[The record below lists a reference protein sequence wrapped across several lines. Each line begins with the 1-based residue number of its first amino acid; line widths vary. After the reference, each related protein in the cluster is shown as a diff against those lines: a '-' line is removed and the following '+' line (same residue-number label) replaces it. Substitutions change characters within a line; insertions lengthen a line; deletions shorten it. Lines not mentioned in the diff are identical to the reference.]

1 MSRKS
6 NNRKYR
12 SGLMTASVLAMGMAL
27 SGLAV
32 AQDVALDAI
41 VIDGNIRI
49 EEATILS
56 YAGIAP
62 GGTITAGQA
71 NDALRRLQD
80 TGLFETVD
88 LRLEGNTVF
97 IELQEY
103 PTINE
108 ISIEG
113 NDLLDDDAL
122 SALLTSQPRRVYS
135 PAIAEADAQAIM
147 DAYRQTGR
155 LSATVTPQII
165 RRSDNRVD
173 LAFEITEGRVVETE
187 SITFVGNRAFSDRR
201 LRRVLQSTQAG
212 FFRAIISRDTFVA
225 DRLAFDQQLLTDFYR
240 DRGYVDF
247 EVQSVTSELA
257 RARDGFF
264 VTFNIVEGQSF
275 SFGAL
280 TASSDLP
287 EVNVEEFQAAI
298 GLDEGITYSPRLV
311 DRTISRLENLATEQ
325 GLRFIR
331 VEPRITRNDEDL
343 TLDVEFAIVRGPRV
357 FVERIDI
364 EGNATTLDRVVR
376 RQFDMVEGDPF
387 DPREIRLA
395 AERIRALNFF
405 SNVDVNAREGT
416 GSDQVIVDVNVEETP
431 TGTLGFSVNYSTD
444 VGTGLAVQ
452 FNERNWRGRGQTV
465 GLSFDTTSGSR
476 SLRAN
481 FVEPAYLR
489 RDLELALSVFSSST
503 DQQNAT
509 YNTNEVGFSGALEF
523 PVSEYG
529 RLRPSLRIAQSE
541 LTNVPTT
548 SSDILRRE
556 AGSYD
561 SSSIGLGY
569 IYDTRGVGLDPTS
582 GVLVRANAELGGL
595 GDDQFLRTTALVQ
608 GETTAFREEV
618 SLRAAFELGSVNML
632 DGNSR
637 VTDRFFLGS
646 RQMRGFD
653 AGGIGPRDRNSANQ
667 DALGGN
673 QFAVARFEAGFPIGV
688 PAEYGISGGVFYDVG
703 TLWGLDDVL
712 GTGGNLVDDDS
723 YLRSTIGFSI
733 FWDTQIGPLR
743 FNFSRP
749 VSNES
754 YDRTRNFDFTVEARF

>member
-1 MSRKS
+1 MSRES
-6 NNRKYR
+6 NNRKYL
-12 SGLMTASVLAMGMAL
+12 SGLITASVLAIGMAL

-32 AQDVALDAI
+32 AQDIALDAI
-41 VIDGNIRI
+41 VIDGNNRI

-56 YAGIAP
+56 YAGIEP

-97 IELQEY
+97 VEVQEY

-113 NDLLDDDAL
+113 NNLLDDDVL
-122 SALLTSQPRRVYS
+122 SGLLTSQPLRVYS
-135 PAIAEADAQAIM
+135 PAIAEADAQAILN
-147 DAYRQTGR
+147 AYRQTGR

-212 FFRAIISRDTFVA
+212 FFRTIISRDTFVA

-280 TASSDLP
+280 TANSDLP

-298 GLDEGITYSPRLV
+298 DLDEGVTYSPRLV

-343 TLDVEFAIVRGPRV
+343 TLDVEFAIVRGPRI

-387 DPREIRLA
+387 DPREIRQA

-405 SNVDVNAREGT
+405 SNVDVNAREGI

-476 SLRAN
+476 SLRVN
-481 FVEPAYLR
+481 FIEPAYLR
-489 RDLELALSVFSSST
+489 RDLELALSVFSNST
-503 DQQNAT
+503 DQQNST
-509 YNTNEVGFSGALEF
+509 YDTNEVGVSGALEF
-523 PVSEYG
+523 SVSEYG
-529 RLRPSLRIAQSE
+529 RLRPSLRIAQQE

-556 AGSYD
+556 AGTFD
-561 SSSIGLGY
+561 VSSIGFGY

-595 GDDQFLRTTALVQ
+595 GNDQLLRTTALVQ

>member
-1 MSRKS
+1 MSRKIVNR
-6 NNRKYR
+6 NNRH
-12 SGLMTASVLAMGMAL
+12 GLLTASALAL
-27 SGLAV
+27 SIGLAGFAI
-32 AQDVALDAI
+32 AQDIALENI

-49 EEATILS
+49 EEATILA
-56 YAGIAP
+56 YAGITP

-88 LRLEGNTVF
+88 LRVDGGTIF

-103 PTINE
+103 PTINQ

-113 NDLLDDDAL
+113 NDLLDDEAL
-122 SALLTSQPRRVYS
+122 AALLTSQPRRVYS
-135 PAIAEADAQAIM
+135 PAIAEADAQAIV

-173 LAFEITEGRVVETE
+173 VAFEITEGRVVETE

-275 SFGAL
+275 SFGTV
-280 TASSDLP
+280 TATSDLP
-287 EVNVEEFQAAI
+287 EVDVAEFQDAI
-298 GLDEGITYSPRLV
+298 DLRDGVTFSPRLV
-311 DRTISRLENLATEQ
+311 DRTITRLENLATEKS
-325 GLRFIR
+325 LRFIR

-343 TLDVEFAIVRGPRV
+343 TLDVEFAIIRGPRV

-376 RQFDMVEGDPF
+376 RQFDLVEGDPF
-387 DPREIRLA
+387 DPREIRQA
-395 AERIRALNFF
+395 AERIRALQFF
-405 SNVDVNAREGT
+405 ENVDVNSRTGT
-416 GSDQVIVDVNVEETP
+416 SNDQVIVDVDLEEAP
-431 TGTLGFSVNYSTD
+431 TGTLGFSVNYSSD

-476 SLRAN
+476 SLAFN
-481 FVEPAYLR
+481 FIEPAYLR
-489 RDLELALSVFSSST
+489 RDLELSLSVFSNST
-503 DQQNAT
+503 DQQNAS
-509 YNTNEVGFSGALEF
+509 YNTSEIGVSGALEF
-523 PVSEYG
+523 PISEYG
-529 RLRPSLRIAQSE
+529 RLRPSVRIAQEE
-541 LTNVPTT
+541 LTNVPAA
-548 SSDILRRE
+548 SSEILKRE
-556 AGSYD
+556 AGSFD
-561 SSSIGLGY
+561 ASAIGLGY
-569 IYDTRGVGLDPTS
+569 IFDTRGVGLDPTS
-582 GVLVRANAELGGL
+582 GVLLRANAELGGL
-595 GDDQFLRTTALVQ
+595 GEDQYVRTTALVQ
-608 GETTAFREEV
+608 GETTALREEV
-618 SLRAAFELGSVNML
+618 SLRAAFEIGSLNML

-653 AGGIGPRDRNSANQ
+653 AGGIGPRDLNAGNR

-673 QFAVARFEAGFPIGV
+673 QFAVARFEAGFPLGL
-688 PAEYGISGGVFYDVG
+688 PAEYGLSGGLFYDIG
-703 TLWGLDDVL
+703 TLWGLDDVV

-723 YLRSTIGFSI
+723 YVRSTVGFSI
-733 FWDTQIGPLR
+733 FWETQIGPLR

-749 VSNES
+749 VANES
-754 YDRTRNFDFTVEARF
+754 YDRTRSFDLAVEARF

>member
-1 MSRKS
+1 MSRKIVNR
-6 NNRKYR
+6 NNRH
-12 SGLMTASVLAMGMAL
+12 GLLTASALAL
-27 SGLAV
+27 SIGLAGFAI
-32 AQDVALDAI
+32 AQDIALENI

-49 EEATILS
+49 EEATILA
-56 YAGIAP
+56 YAGITP

-88 LRLEGNTVF
+88 LRVDGGTIF

-103 PTINE
+103 PTINQ

-113 NDLLDDDAL
+113 NDLLDDEAL
-122 SALLTSQPRRVYS
+122 AALLTSQPRRVYS
-135 PAIAEADAQAIM
+135 PAIAEADAQAIV

-173 LAFEITEGRVVETE
+173 VAFEITEGRVVETE

-275 SFGAL
+275 SFGTV
-280 TASSDLP
+280 TATSDLP
-287 EVNVEEFQAAI
+287 EVDVAEFQDAI
-298 GLDEGITYSPRLV
+298 DLRDGVTFSPRLV
-311 DRTISRLENLATEQ
+311 DRTITRLENLATEKS
-325 GLRFIR
+325 LRFIR

-376 RQFDMVEGDPF
+376 RQFDLVEGDPF
-387 DPREIRLA
+387 DPREIRQA
-395 AERIRALNFF
+395 AERIRALQFF
-405 SNVDVNAREGT
+405 ENVDVNSRTGT
-416 GSDQVIVDVNVEETP
+416 SNDQVIVDVDLEEAP
-431 TGTLGFSVNYSTD
+431 TGTLGFSVNYSSD

-476 SLRAN
+476 SLAFN
-481 FVEPAYLR
+481 FIEPAYLR
-489 RDLELALSVFSSST
+489 RDLELSLSVFSNST
-503 DQQNAT
+503 DQQNAS
-509 YNTNEVGFSGALEF
+509 YNTSEIGVSGALEF
-523 PVSEYG
+523 PISEYG
-529 RLRPSLRIAQSE
+529 RLRPSVRIAQEE
-541 LTNVPTT
+541 LTNVPAA
-548 SSDILRRE
+548 SSEILKRE
-556 AGSYD
+556 AGSFD
-561 SSSIGLGY
+561 ASAIGLGY
-569 IYDTRGVGLDPTS
+569 IFDTRGVGLDPTS
-582 GVLVRANAELGGL
+582 GVLLRANAELGGL
-595 GDDQFLRTTALVQ
+595 GEDQYVRTTALVQ
-608 GETTAFREEV
+608 GETTALREEV
-618 SLRAAFELGSVNML
+618 SLRAAFEIGSLNML

-653 AGGIGPRDRNSANQ
+653 AGGIGPRDLNAGNR

-673 QFAVARFEAGFPIGV
+673 QFAVARFEAGFPLGL
-688 PAEYGISGGVFYDVG
+688 PAEYGLSGGIFYDIG
-703 TLWGLDDVL
+703 TLWGLDDVV
-712 GTGGNLVDDDS
+712 GTGGNLVDDES
-723 YLRSTIGFSI
+723 YVRSTVGFSI
-733 FWDTQIGPLR
+733 FWETQIGPLR

-749 VSNES
+749 VANES
-754 YDRTRNFDFTVEARF
+754 YDRTRSFDLAVEARF